1 MWLSGKGG
9 APSRQ
14 QGYTRGGIKQSTD
27 RDREERTGRAV
38 DSRFT
43 SYLST
48 NYYFFTAA
56 ERKETET
63 KKERER
69 ERNSKAKVQLRRGR
83 KGGSSEKK
91 VRDSSLKEKSPGD

>member
-27 RDREERTGRAV
+27 RDGGERTGRAV

-48 NYYFFTAA
+48 NYYFFTAV
-56 ERKETET
+56 ERKETEI
-63 KKERER
+63 KKERAR
-69 ERNSKAKVQLRRGR
+69 EKQQSEGAAEKRKKRR
-83 KGGSSEKK
+83 E
-91 VRDSSLKEKSPGD
+91 